1 VLSWIKDWRPAIAF
15 ACVLASSAQTT
26 LAGGVSAY
34 LPLNLEPEMER
45 QIERVL
51 ILADEPILKRPFA
64 VALVED
70 ALPQACLVDEPLCTK
85 VKRYLQRYSRDYA
98 VTHVSATGA
107 VTHDATG
114 VVVPNEHGLPANSR
128 WELSAQGYVQP
139 SDYLLVSAGAI
150 AYKGRTVPTGSILSL
165 GFNWAQLD
173 IGYRDHWLSPAT
185 DSSMLLS
192 TEAPTIPSVTLS
204 NYEPLTRLG
213 FQYEFFL
220 ARMKQV
226 GEPEQT
232 GDNIFYNGKG
242 SIGNPRLFGAQ
253 FSIEPFPG
261 WSVGVNRLL
270 QFGGG
275 SGLPSGARFLLRDF
289 FKPSGLSQTQG
300 NQQASLV
307 SRFLFPGKTPFAV
320 YTQYAG
326 ETNSDGGS
334 YLLGNAAL
342 TVGIDIPRFARHF
355 DATFEVAEWQNI
367 WYTHYIFLEGTT
379 NYGLVEGNWGADQ
392 RNFGDG
398 VGARSAMLRVGW
410 EPPFGGYLEE
420 RVRTLAN
427 QNYYGNAL
435 RTYSPV
441 FGAAFPYHHYYDFTV
456 RYSRPWKG
464 LTIGGEAVAG
474 RDVDGTSF
482 SRISGFVRYG
492 GDEHTRDDGA
502 LDEDSYSGGPDAPRA
517 ERFVDV
523 GMNVNKVLTSLQR
536 DTPQISSKVGFDPH
550 LGLGARRAVSANN
563 DLGVRVEFDQ
573 VDGHSLIGVR
583 ALDYRYRF
591 TDSLALGFFMGAAR
605 YNVATP
611 AYSEYAGIG
620 GLWRNIFPKWDL
632 GLDLRYA
639 QNVARDHVLASDPQ
653 GPRPETFYKIETGL
667 LYLSRRF

>member
-1 VLSWIKDWRPAIAF
+1 
-15 ACVLASSAQTT
+15 
-26 LAGGVSAY
+26 
-34 LPLNLEPEMER
+34 
-45 QIERVL
+45 
-51 ILADEPILKRPFA
+51 
-64 VALVED
+64 
-70 ALPQACLVDEPLCTK
+70 
-85 VKRYLQRYSRDYA
+85 
-98 VTHVSATGA
+98 
-107 VTHDATG
+107 
-114 VVVPNEHGLPANSR
+114 
-128 WELSAQGYVQP
+128 
-139 SDYLLVSAGAI
+139 
-150 AYKGRTVPTGSILSL
+150 
-165 GFNWAQLD
+165 
-173 IGYRDHWLSPAT
+173 
-185 DSSMLLS
+185 
-192 TEAPTIPSVTLS
+192 
-204 NYEPLTRLG
+204 
-213 FQYEFFL
+213 
-220 ARMKQV
+220 
-226 GEPEQT
+226 
-232 GDNIFYNGKG
+232 
-242 SIGNPRLFGAQ
+242 
-253 FSIEPFPG
+253 
-261 WSVGVNRLL
+261 
-270 QFGGG
+270 
-275 SGLPSGARFLLRDF
+275 
-289 FKPSGLSQTQG
+289 
-300 NQQASLV
+300 
-307 SRFLFPGKTPFAV
+307 V

-355 DATFEVAEWQNI
+355 DATFEVAEWQNL
-367 WYTHYIFLEGTT
+367 WYVHYIFLEGTT

-427 QNYYGNAL
+427 QTYYGNLQRIYFPA
-435 RTYSPV
+435 

-502 LDEDSYSGGPDAPRA
+502 LDEDSYDGGPDAPRA

-563 DLGVRVEFDQ
+563 DLGVRVELDQ

-583 ALDYRYRF
+583 AVDYRYRF
-591 TDSLALGFFMGAAR
+591 TDSLALGFFLGAAR

-632 GLDLRYA
+632 GLDLR
-639 QNVARDHVLASDPQ
+639 
-653 GPRPETFYKIETGL
+653 
-667 LYLSRRF
+667 